1 MDLLFKFD
9 MELDRQQTFVA
20 KVVVGVLWV
29 DGGEKFSSREQAVF
43 IVDERIMKQRSVIAM
58 DQWNGAP

>member
-1 MDLLFKFD
+1 M
-9 MELDRQQTFVA
+9 
-20 KVVVGVLWV
+20 